1 MIYQTIIV
9 NRDGIMKKAGVIF
22 GGRSVEHEVSVITG
36 MQIIENMDR
45 SKYQPVPIYITK
57 EGKWLTGESLLD
69 FGNFKKENFQEAK
82 EIFMTPV
89 YNNYNL
95 YANPEEVGLLGKKIL
110 GDVDVI
116 FPAIH
121 GTHGED
127 GSI

>member
-1 MIYQTIIV
+1 
-9 NRDGIMKKAGVIF
+9 
-22 GGRSVEHEVSVITG
+22 
-36 MQIIENMDR
+36 
-45 SKYQPVPIYITK
+45 YITK

-127 GSI
+127 GSIQGLLGLMDIPYVGGSVLSSSVGMDKILMKDVFKANDLPIVDYYWFYRSN

>member
-1 MIYQTIIV
+1 
-9 NRDGIMKKAGVIF
+9 MKKAGVIF

-95 YANPEEVGLLGKKIL
+95 YANPEEVGLLGKKNIR
-110 GDVDVI
+110 
-116 FPAIH
+116 
-121 GTHGED
+121 
-127 GSI
+127 